1 MRKWSTS
8 HHSGIH
14 AHSQQIYCNPKIFVT
29 QEKGN
34 QFFICFSTQETKM
47 QTNYMQTQ
55 RSHSQFSVLQQILLL
70 VVVLLVA
77 TFFSKCVLFS
87 AATQTLV
94 TQENATTQKNLLSP
108 KRKLYRPNAT
118 QLFFWSELQKNL
130 MQTNLL
136 VAQGSKVHHFCNRLL
151 LHRFKSKFSD

>member
-1 MRKWSTS
+1 
-8 HHSGIH
+8 
-14 AHSQQIYCNPKIFVT
+14 
-29 QEKGN
+29 
-34 QFFICFSTQETKM
+34 M

-94 TQENATTQKNLLSP
+94 TQENATTQKIFSHP
-108 KRKLYRPNAT
+108 KENYTDQMQPNS
-118 QLFFWSELQKNL
+118 FFDLN
-130 MQTNLL
+130 
-136 VAQGSKVHHFCNRLL
+136 SK
-151 LHRFKSKFSD
+151 SI